1 MAKTYNRLVIDV
13 NQHINTIGIRPV
25 QGDTKSRYL
34 DVSLYENGAAINLTG
49 EQVRI
54 NFEKADGT
62 TFFNQG
68 EITDAEAGRCQF
80 ALTNEILSEAKV
92 VKAQISIWNTENEIL
107 STEVFTILVTESIR
121 NDAAVES
128 ENEFGV
134 LVVLFQE
141 IQNAL
146 DLMQAVLDSFG
157 EPGEKAA
164 EYGVDTFWG
173 ILETL
178 AARTDMETV
187 LKKYIVEALNSTLG
201 TDAFLPLDENINE
214 RIKELLYKETKTALA
229 SSSYIPTTATVV
241 LNSTVTLSQKGVE
254 QTMCTFSAPARGV
267 YFLEITGSQNKYTDY
282 SVYVGTQKTTYAY
295 NSSYGYPYAIPL
307 YLRKDDQVKITCLC
321 STSYS
326 GTVSVTNVKYWY
338 IVNGNVAKIKTNLDD
353 DVYTVAETF
362 TPEAT
367 GKMLIMSYRYQNIMV
382 NGSTNIN
389 RVTFTNWDND
399 LYYCLLDVYEGVE
412 VTVKVKASHIMYAR
426 AYVLETNTSS
436 KMIDSVQRGT
446 VCLDANGSG
455 TVTIAPVNPSRCV
468 LLYSYEDGYF
478 TASAKIK
485 YEISKNT
492 IVFSSGIAN
501 ANVCWQLINFL

>member
-13 NQHINTIGIRPV
+13 NQHINTLGIRPV

-34 DVSLYENGAAINLTG
+34 DVSLYENGVAINLTG

-121 NDAAVES
+121 NDVAVES

-146 DLMQAVLDSFG
+146 DLIQAVLDSFG

-164 EYGVDTFWG
+164 EYGVATFWG

-187 LKKYIVEALNSTLG
+187 LKKYIAEALNSTLG
-201 TDAFLPLDENINE
+201 TGKVSPLNEMLQSMDFGTISFNQNHGDQSFETTGTHTWQCPEGVDYILAFLASGGGGGQGGHYGGTTTSTKGGGGGGGESGHIIVVLIKVVPGSTYEIVIGEGGSGGAKASAAKTQGESGARGGSTSFGNIVTVIGGAGGSKNNE
-214 RIKELLYKETKTALA
+214 
-229 SSSYIPTTATVV
+229 SSSNPHLYGGTGGVTMFKEIMDSSGVFY
-241 LNSTVTLSQKGVE
+241 NSEDEAKIMLCLQGNAGADGGE
-254 QTMCTFSAPARGV
+254 G
-267 YFLEITGSQNKYTDY
+267 GD
-282 SVYVGTQKTTYAY
+282 VGTSENVGGAGGLERRIEESAY
-295 NSSYGYPYAIPL
+295 PEYFGFTAKSVGGAGGHGDPANWRTDGSN
-307 YLRKDDQVKITCLC
+307 
-321 STSYS
+321 
-326 GTVSVTNVKYWY
+326 GTA
-338 IVNGNVAKIKTNLDD
+338 GNVFIK
-353 DVYTVAETF
+353 
-362 TPEAT
+362 
-367 GKMLIMSYRYQNIMV
+367 
-382 NGSTNIN
+382 
-389 RVTFTNWDND
+389 W
-399 LYYCLLDVYEGVE
+399 
-412 VTVKVKASHIMYAR
+412 
-426 AYVLETNTSS
+426 
-436 KMIDSVQRGT
+436 
-446 VCLDANGSG
+446 
-455 TVTIAPVNPSRCV
+455 
-468 LLYSYEDGYF
+468 
-478 TASAKIK
+478 
-485 YEISKNT
+485 
-492 IVFSSGIAN
+492 
-501 ANVCWQLINFL
+501 